1 MKKIIPLLLLS
12 AFLSSCGSH
21 KRTTYSKNKPITTK
35 RKIIIDQNKKNNRN
49 QKKIRKYKVTPKK
62 EIINVSNNKTV
73 YNNEILNTLY
83 KDKPNLSKLKI
94 DYIKKYGAM
103 AIHEMENYKIPAS
116 ITLAQGLLES
126 RYGQSTLTK
135 NANNH
140 FGIKCHKWE
149 GDRVYHDDDE
159 KGECFRKYEHAESS
173 FRDHSLFL
181 YHKKRY
187 EKLFKLAPNDYKG
200 WAKGLRAAGYATDKK
215 YPDKLIK
222 LIKEYELY
230 YFDNLVL
237 GENYENKDLIE
248 HIDEKPKELQNQK
261 KPKKEIAKKQFIL
274 DKTKIHIVG
283 TGETLYAIAQA
294 NNISVD
300 ELKKYNNLIS
310 DDISVG
316 QELKM
321 YNTKNEKNNT
331 IKTYII
337 HKVKKG
343 DTMYSIAKKYNVS
356 VADLLKNNDLETTE
370 ISIDQEIKI
379 KKQ

>member
-1 MKKIIPLLLLS
+1 MKKIIPLLLLV
-12 AFLSSCGSH
+12 AILSSCGAH
-21 KRTTYSKNKPITTK
+21 KHTSYTKKKPTTVRRKRITDSKKNIKKHKTTP
-35 RKIIIDQNKKNNRN
+35 RKDIID
-49 QKKIRKYKVTPKK
+49 
-62 EIINVSNNKTV
+62 VSNNKTV
-73 YNNEILNTLY
+73 YNNEILTTLY

-126 RYGQSTLTK
+126 RYGQSILTTK
-135 NANNH
+135 AKNH
-140 FGIKCHKWE
+140 FGIKCHNWE
-149 GDRVYHDDDE
+149 GDRVYHDDDK

-215 YPDKLIK
+215 YPAKLIE
-222 LIKEYELY
+222 LIEKYELY

-237 GENYENKDLIE
+237 GKNYENKDLIE
-248 HIDEKPKELQNQK
+248 HIDEKPKESQNQI

-274 DKTKIHIVG
+274 DKTKIYIVG
-283 TGETLYAIAQA
+283 AGETLYAIARA

-300 ELKKYNNLIS
+300 KLKQYNDLTSN
-310 DDISVG
+310 DIAVG

-321 YNTKNEKNNT
+321 YSPENKTDNT
-331 IKTYII
+331 IETYII

-343 DTMYSIAKKYNVS
+343 DTMYSIARKYKVTIT
-356 VADLLKNNDLETTE
+356 DLLKFNNMESTE
-370 ISIDQEIKI
+370 ISIGQEIKV
-379 KKQ
+379 KKTK

>member
-1 MKKIIPLLLLS
+1 MKKITSLLLLVT
-12 AFLSSCGSH
+12 FLFSCGSH
-21 KRTTYSKNKPITTK
+21 KRTTYSS
-35 RKIIIDQNKKNNRN
+35 KKTIPVK
-49 QKKIRKYKVTPKK
+49 QKKIEDKAKK
-62 EIINVSNNKTV
+62 TVKKQKITQKKDIIDVSNNKTV

-126 RYGQSTLTK
+126 RYGQSILTTK
-135 NANNH
+135 AKNH

-200 WAKGLRAAGYATDKK
+200 WAKGLRTAGYATDKK
-215 YPDKLIK
+215 YPNKLIS
-222 LIKEYELY
+222 LIEKYELY

-248 HIDEKPKELQNQK
+248 HTDEEPKKTQNQIK
-261 KPKKEIAKKQFIL
+261 SDKEIVKKQFII

-283 TGETLYAIAQA
+283 AGETLYAIARA

-300 ELKKYNNLIS
+300 KLKQYNDLTSN
-310 DDISVG
+310 DISVG

-321 YNTKNEKNNT
+321 YSFENKTDNTT
-331 IKTYII
+331 KTYII

-343 DTMYSIAKKYNVS
+343 DTMYSIARKYNAN
-356 VADLLKNNDLETTE
+356 VADLLKINNLKTTE
-370 ISIDQEIKI
+370 IAIGQEIKI